1 VEINHA
7 AKIEQAGKERFLRQ
21 KKIVKTNLGCCS
33 LNKKQSVKLKH
44 RRLESIQALEY
55 LKK

>member
-1 VEINHA
+1 VEINRA

-21 KKIVKTNLGCCS
+21 KKILKKNLGCCS
-33 LNKKQSVKLKH
+33 LNRKQTFELKH

-55 LKK
+55 FQK